1 MKRKAGQI
9 AGEISVAGYVRIR
22 KYVIDTIIHG
32 ECKPQRLA
40 SMRELAAEFGVGCT
54 TVQKA
59 LKDLVDDG
67 LLTVKVGVGM
77 YTNPLR
83 GWREERPQIVEL
95 LSADG
100 KQIYFENY
108 LCRMSGAVSATI
120 TGAGYFLHHVDL
132 FQNNGA
138 AAAGFGVRSCG
149 LIWVA
154 PEMAGAG
161 RTEEFFRS
169 LSMPR
174 VVAAGI
180 VGGFDSVDYD
190 LEQEG
195 YEVTVELLAEG
206 RKKILI
212 LANLSHPNR
221 QFAGIRRAFAERGVP
236 FEEGC
241 VLDHHQNILEQ
252 YLAWVENNGLP
263 EAIYDIGGGPVRL
276 WHEFRSHREDFQK
289 RCRLVMADD
298 RPSEVPC
305 RMLRN
310 DYDKL
315 AAAAMRLLL
324 RRMDAPGTEPVVELY
339 LRERYDYSP
348 K

>member
-1 MKRKAGQI
+1 MKRKAGHI

-67 LLTVKVGVGM
+67 LLIAKVGVGM

-95 LSADG
+95 LAADG

-108 LCRMSGAVSATI
+108 LCRMSGAVAAAI

-132 FQNNGA
+132 FQNNGG
-138 AAAGFGVRSCG
+138 AAAGFGGRSCG
-149 LIWVA
+149 LLWVA
-154 PEMAGAG
+154 PEMAGAE
-161 RTEEFFRS
+161 RTEDFFRS
-169 LSMPR
+169 LAIPR
-174 VVAAGI
+174 AVVAGI
-180 VGGFDSVDYD
+180 VEGFDSVDYD
-190 LEQEG
+190 LEREG
-195 YEVTVELLAEG
+195 YEVISELLAEG

-221 QFAGIRRAFAERGVP
+221 QFSGIRRAFS
-236 FEEGC
+236 EEGISFDEGWI
-241 VLDHHQNILEQ
+241 LDHHQNILEQ
-252 YLAWVENNGLP
+252 YLAWVERNGMP
-263 EAIYDIGGGPVRL
+263 EAIYDFGGGPVRL
-276 WHEFRSHREDFQK
+276 WREFRRRRDDFVS

-310 DYDKL
+310 DYETL
-315 AAAAMRLLL
+315 AAAGMRLL
-324 RRMDAPGTEPVVELY
+324 RRRIGSPEAEPVVELH
-339 LRERYDYSP
+339 LRERYDYIP
-348 K
+348 N